1 MQSHYSEQFD
11 REMGCTQAE
20 WLGWLPAA
28 LGEAVYK
35 LEESRVIAKIVAG
48 STTGQLTI
56 TWRVGEPRRI
66 ALFNLPILHVSF
78 RFEGLDDAQRYTFM
92 KRFDLY
98 MQRGGG

>member
-1 MQSHYSEQFD
+1 MQSHYPAQFD
-11 REMGCTQAE
+11 REMGCTTNE

-28 LGEAVYK
+28 MGEVAWQLEQGRARASVAQGK
-35 LEESRVIAKIVAG
+35 LEIQWQAG
-48 STTGQLTI
+48 P
-56 TWRVGEPRRI
+56 PRRI
-66 ALFNLPILHVSF
+66 ALISMPRLLVSF

>member
-1 MQSHYSEQFD
+1 MQSHYPAQFD
-11 REMGCTQAE
+11 REMGCTETE

-28 LGEAVYK
+28 MGEVAWQLEQGRARASVAQGK
-35 LEESRVIAKIVAG
+35 LEIHWQAG
-48 STTGQLTI
+48 P
-56 TWRVGEPRRI
+56 PRRI
-66 ALFNLPILHVSF
+66 ALISMPRLLVSF